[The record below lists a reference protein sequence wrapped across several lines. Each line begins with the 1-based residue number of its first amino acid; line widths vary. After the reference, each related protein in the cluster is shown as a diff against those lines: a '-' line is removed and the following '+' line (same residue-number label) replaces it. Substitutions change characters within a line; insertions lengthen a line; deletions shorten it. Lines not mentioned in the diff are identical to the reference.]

1 MTDEQALEFAA
12 EWIENW
18 NRRDADAVLAHF
30 AEDAEFTSPR
40 ALVVAGKATLQSRRE
55 LAEYW
60 HAALKGIGAIRF
72 TLDHVVNDAGAG
84 RVTIVYVAEID
95 GRQVRAA
102 EFFQFN
108 VAGQVIRGEAMYGV
122 ALT

>member
-1 MTDEQALEFAA
+1 MTDEQARKFAA

-40 ALVVAGKATLQSRRE
+40 ALVVAGKATLRSRRE
-55 LAEYW
+55 LGDYW
-60 HAALKGIGAIRF
+60 HAALKGIGSIRF
-72 TLDHVVNDAGAG
+72 TLDNVINDARTG
-84 RVTIVYVAEID
+84 RATIVYVAEID
-95 GRQVRAA
+95 GRRVRAA

-108 VAGQVIRGEAMYGV
+108 GAGLVIRGEAMYGV
-122 ALT
+122 AVG